1 MTLHELIGQLHVPP
15 GQRPQWLIVTGN
27 TSIRM

>member
-15 GQRPQWLIVTGN
+15 GQTPQWLIVN
-27 TSIRM
+27 ASIRM